1 MRVQIVKCL
10 VTDLTQANNTI
21 YVLIINKINELSRIR
36 KNSAKATK
44 QVAPTT
50 EVIKIDLS
58 DVDFGLYSEVPAE
71 LQTFS
76 LTTDKKKHFSFK
88 WVKRLIRLVEK
99 RDK

>member
-1 MRVQIVKCL
+1 MSK
-10 VTDLTQANNTI
+10 
-21 YVLIINKINELSRIR
+21 NK

-88 WVKRLIRLVEK
+88 WVKRLLKWLK
-99 RDK
+99 RSK

>member
-1 MRVQIVKCL
+1 MSK
-10 VTDLTQANNTI
+10 
-21 YVLIINKINELSRIR
+21 NK

-88 WVKRLIRLVEK
+88 WVKRLSNWLK
-99 RDK
+99 RSK